1 MDTVTRLIQ
10 HPLYK
15 EKYDALQVYEKE
27 RLYCR
32 HDMRHFMRVA
42 QIADQIARENRL
54 SFSTEEIT
62 LAALLHDIGRTM
74 QYQHKI
80 SHAEASA
87 SFAREIL
94 LSLGYDDKKTEEIR
108 KAIRTHSNRT
118 DVKKRF
124 ARRGELQSLDEL
136 LSFADQFSRECFSCE
151 VKDSC
156 KWKTEEKIDR
166 IYFDI
171 TTNQVSEK
179 GGE

>member
-15 EKYDALQVYEKE
+15 EKYDALQAYEKE

-32 HDMRHFMRVA
+32 HDMHHFMRVA
-42 QIADQIARENRL
+42 QIADQIARENGL

-62 LAALLHDIGRTM
+62 LVALLHDIGRTM
-74 QYQHKI
+74 QYQNKI

-94 LSLGYDDKKTEEIR
+94 LSLGYDGKKTEEIR
-108 KAIRTHSNRT
+108 KAIIAHSNRM
-118 DVKKRF
+118 DAKKRF
-124 ARRGELQSLDEL
+124 ARRGELQSLEEIV
-136 LSFADQFSRECFSCE
+136 SFADQFSRECYSCA

-156 KWKTEEKIDR
+156 KWKNGEKIDYK
-166 IYFDI
+166 YFDI
-171 TTNQVSEK
+171 ATE
-179 GGE
+179 